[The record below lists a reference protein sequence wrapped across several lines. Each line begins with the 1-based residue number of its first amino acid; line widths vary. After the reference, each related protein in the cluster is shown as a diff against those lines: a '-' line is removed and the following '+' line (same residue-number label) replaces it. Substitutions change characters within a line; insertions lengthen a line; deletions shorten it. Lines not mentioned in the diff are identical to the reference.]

1 VNDKN
6 EILTRI
12 KSVEKLLS
20 NPLSFP
26 VEKIIGLVEEINLTF
41 RRGNKI
47 AFVGNGGSAAESIH
61 LAAEFT
67 GKCVNDH
74 VPLPAIS
81 LNQSISSMTAIANDY
96 GFENIFS
103 RQVEAE
109 LSSGDLM
116 IALSTSGKST
126 NILRALETANKKNVK
141 TYLWTGQ
148 NEIKIEGVEIMKAP
162 SNETPRIQE
171 IHLIWGHIVAET
183 VELSWV
189 NE

>member
-1 VNDKN
+1 
-6 EILTRI
+6 
-12 KSVEKLLS
+12 
-20 NPLSFP
+20 
-26 VEKIIGLVEEINLTF
+26 
-41 RRGNKI
+41 
-47 AFVGNGGSAAESIH
+47 
-61 LAAEFT
+61 
-67 GKCVNDH
+67 
-74 VPLPAIS
+74 
-81 LNQSISSMTAIANDY
+81 MTAIANDY